1 MTEHRPLATE
11 RIDERLDQ
19 LSQEVVE
26 LQHAEQQAAIGAV
39 TLVNNVQT
47 ANIKALV
54 DIVRLLAA
62 EIDELRGDAT
72 SS

>member
-1 MTEHRPLATE
+1 MSDLATE
-11 RIDERLDQ
+11 RINERLHQ
-19 LSQEVVE
+19 LDQEVLE

-47 ANIKALV
+47 ANIEALV

-62 EIDELRGDAT
+62 EVDQLRRDIA
-72 SS
+72 SA